1 MTTPSSTESPDNRS
15 FLRTGA
21 EPVPRT
27 SAEGTPR
34 PVVHPH
40 PEVNQVFPAPAVESK
55 IMDPLNEQERFA
67 VWAVLIDAPMTENS
81 ALRSAVESCLRGLEK
96 THGAVWFTWD
106 SALYGCVL
114 PAMDGPEALHL
125 AGRFQ
130 DDLAKIRV
138 ESVSIGVSAFPC
150 IDSDRGAC
158 FHNACKALD
167 HAAFFGPGS
176 VVAFDAVSL
185 NISGDHYFQA
195 GCLDEAVA
203 EYRAALRLD
212 PANANV
218 YNSLGGCLA
227 QKDDPAGASAAFE
240 TALEID
246 PQDAMA
252 HYNIGVIHLR
262 EGQSQQALARF
273 KQAHALDCGTFEI
286 PFQIGKL
293 LVEQQSHAEAKAYLE
308 AAVRLRPDCAAA
320 HSLMGRCLAALGE
333 TREALMA
340 CKKAV
345 KLNPYDAAALSELGL
360 LYDNKG
366 ENPDICI
373 TFCRQSVA
381 LCPDNSLYRMRLAA
395 LYHKQD
401 QLELALVEYEA
412 ANAPDCDTS
421 RHIAEIQERRA
432 QVSATQ

>member
-1 MTTPSSTESPDNRS
+1 MTTPLSTESPDNRS

-27 SAEGTPR
+27 CAQGTAR
-34 PVVHPH
+34 PVIHPH
-40 PEVNQVFPAPAVESK
+40 PEVNQVFPAPAVDSK
-55 IMDPLNEQERFA
+55 VMEPLNELERFA

-81 ALRSAVESCLRGLEK
+81 ALRDAIESCLRALEK
-96 THGAVWFTWD
+96 THGAVWFPWD

-114 PAMDGPEALHL
+114 PSLDAQAALTL
-125 AGRFQ
+125 ANRFR
-130 DDLAKIRV
+130 DDLAAIRV
-138 ESVSIGVSAFPC
+138 ESVSIGVCAFPC
-150 IDSDRGAC
+150 IDFDRDTC

-185 NISGDHYFQA
+185 NISGDHYYQA

-203 EYRAALRLD
+203 EYRDALRLD
-212 PANANV
+212 PANGNV

-227 QKDDPAGASAAFE
+227 HMDDPAAARAAFE

-252 HYNIGVIHLR
+252 HYNIGVMHLR
-262 EGQSQQALARF
+262 EGQPEQALTRF
-273 KQAHALDCGTFEI
+273 KQAFALDSGTFEI

-293 LVEQQSHAEAKAYLE
+293 LVEQQSHTEAMTYLE
-308 AAVRLRPDCAAA
+308 AAVSLRADCAAV
-320 HSLMGRCLAALGE
+320 HSLSGRCLAALGE
-333 TREALMA
+333 TRKAIMA

-345 KLNPYDAAALSELGL
+345 KLNPNDAAALSELGL
-360 LYDNKG
+360 LYDKRG

-373 TFCRQSVA
+373 TFCRQSVD

-395 LYHKQD
+395 LYQKQD
-401 QLELALVEYEA
+401 QLDLALVEYEA

-432 QVSATQ
+432 

>member
-15 FLRTGA
+15 FLRTVA
-21 EPVPRT
+21 EPAPRT
-27 SAEGTPR
+27 NAEGTVR

-40 PEVNQVFPAPAVESK
+40 PEVNQVFPAPAVDSK
-55 IMDPLNEQERFA
+55 IMDPLNELERFA
-67 VWAVLIDAPMTENS
+67 VWAVLIDAPMTGNS
-81 ALRSAVESCLRGLEK
+81 ALQSAVESCLRELEK
-96 THGAVWFTWD
+96 AHGAVWFTWD
-106 SALYGCVL
+106 HALYGCVL
-114 PAMDGPEALHL
+114 PAVDGTEALHL
-125 AGRFQ
+125 ANRFQ

-138 ESVSIGVSAFPC
+138 ESVSIGVCAFPC
-150 IDSDRGAC
+150 IDSDHSTC

-167 HAAFFGPGS
+167 HAAFYGPGS

-218 YNSLGGCLA
+218 HNSLGGCLA
-227 QKDDPAGASAAFE
+227 QKEDPEGARAAFE

-246 PQDAMA
+246 PRDAMA

-262 EGQSQQALARF
+262 EAQPEQALIRF
-273 KQAHALDCGTFEI
+273 KQAYALDSETFEI
-286 PFQIGKL
+286 PFQIGRL
-293 LVEQQSHAEAKAYLE
+293 LVEQQSHSEAKPYLE
-308 AAVRLRPDCAAA
+308 AAVRLRADCAAA
-320 HSLMGRCLAALGE
+320 HSLMGRCLAALGQ
-333 TREALMA
+333 TREAIMA

-345 KLNPYDAAALSELGL
+345 KLNPFDAAALSELGL

-401 QLELALVEYEA
+401 QLDLALVEYEA

-432 QVSATQ
+432 